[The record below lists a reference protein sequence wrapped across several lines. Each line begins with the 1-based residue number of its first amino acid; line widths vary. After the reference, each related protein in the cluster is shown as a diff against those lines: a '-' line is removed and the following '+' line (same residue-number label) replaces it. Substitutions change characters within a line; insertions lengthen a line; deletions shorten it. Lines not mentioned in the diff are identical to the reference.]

1 MFDIIIPILKMKPK
15 YLHECLASLK
25 AQQHRKFKCYIIDG
39 SPEDWELYKESM
51 DVINSMMKKDRR
63 FEYHRHPNLD
73 EPYVSEAQNYGLSL
87 GSNPYVSFLGGDDFY
102 YPHHLIS
109 MKDAIDAELD
119 DDVGFWFS
127 MIQTNNKSIM
137 DFQTFKIGRVRTWL
151 MNHYLSYPH
160 LSKKEYPLFHNGNCI
175 YMNGLVLKREL
186 VEEVEGFNQEY
197 FVGEDIDMVMKIVIR
212 GYHGRWLPYVGAYL
226 RIHSEQSTNGDKIQ
240 KMDLERRLQWSKNL
254 AQKSVDYQE
263 YKVGW
268 IRWKTMNE
276 WEEEVDENGGQPIVM
291 DDGKNKMFKG
301 EELEQEMER
310 VGNMLGKQLTPSEYE
325 LLRGLTSGTYQE
337 KTNLELIEKEM
348 IFLLR
353 TDDEE
358 NNFWENDIVI

>member
-39 SPEDWELYKESM
+39 SPEDWEQYKESM

-127 MIQTNNKSIM
+127 MIRVNNKSTL
-137 DFQTFKIGRVRTWL
+137 DFQTFKIGRVRSWL
-151 MNHYLSYPH
+151 MNHYLSYPTMPKH
-160 LSKKEYPLFHNGNCI
+160 LYPFFHSGNPI
-175 YMNGLVLKREL
+175 FMNGLVLKREL
-186 VEEVEGFNQEY
+186 VEEVGGFNIDY
-197 FVGEDIDMVMKIVIR
+197 RIGEDVDMVMKIVIR
-212 GYHGRWLPYVGAYL
+212 GNHGRWLPYVGSYL
-226 RIHSEQSTNGDKIQ
+226 RVHSEQTTNEERIKVMG
-240 KMDLERRLQWSKNL
+240 LEERLNWSRSM
-254 AQKSVDYQE
+254 AQKKIDYAE

-268 IRWKTMNE
+268 KRWKTIDE
-276 WEEEVDENGGQPIVM
+276 WKKEVEENGGKPIVEG
-291 DDGKNKMFKG
+291 DGKDKRLIGDELKLEYERIEKLTGTKM
-301 EELEQEMER
+301 
-310 VGNMLGKQLTPSEYE
+310 TPSHYE
-325 LLRGLTSGTYQE
+325 VLRGLTGGTYWE
-337 KTNLELIEKEM
+337 KTHFELLGEEKL
-348 IFLLR
+348 FLLR
-353 TDDEE
+353 TDEE
-358 NNFWENDIVI
+358 ITQFLENDIVI